1 MEALLLFGA
10 YYMIGEIV
18 NSRTSGHKMAT
29 ETKTQMLLEAQMIA
43 TLKEEGEGGYANTA
57 ERTKRLTTY
66 MEVAREL
73 ARARLGGMK
82 DLTDDELQPQMAEMM
97 GDQLEEIGDAIL
109 GTNDEQYV
117 KLVNAMREQN
127 RQLVK
132 ANANMDKDDTV
143 DRRRL
148 MRKAKDDTEQE
159 KPDGTFE
166 LSQGQLGYIDV
177 LASEKEFALN
187 VNQVVGDDITGG
199 EFEGK
204 FTMASDQPDVNAQEA
219 AQRLVQ
225 NEFIESQGQVTHTDT
240 GFASSTNGYANLDV
254 NASDSLSRMFVQSID
269 ESDTM
274 NTGARDTIHG
284 SLYNLN
290 PDGIGVQ
297 DTLSSHADNF
307 YMQKREVGSS
317 QHFVNDGVLVG
328 VGAQDL
334 RQLHQEVTQSTF
346 QNLRHDKEAPLF
358 YNVENMTY
366 DTAFQPSRDASI
378 LTRSDR
384 FIRPPEDTHAN
395 VDSLGQPKPIIQ
407 DAMHGR
413 ADRVPVVMH
422 QANNGQ
428 ATQLPKRIEYNES
441 VQQRQV
447 PHDSYQSGPQQHPIV
462 LPDVKMNANIEYYAG
477 QQTNMIAEAPFE
489 HTGGVLFD
497 QPKKAPDY
505 DASTWATGERVQDPH
520 VHATQGVRSTLR
532 DEYIEY
538 SRQAGALMHNN
549 ANGRTMQSAASS
561 RGMRGDQNARE
572 SYMDNTREPAGGASE
587 YTPQMGQNLTELAS
601 QLPARQM
608 PDIEQ
613 DVSDVFIS
621 PLAYNP
627 YVP

>member
-18 NSRTSGHKMAT
+18 NDRTSGHTMRATLT
-29 ETKTQMLLEAQMIA
+29 ETMTDLERLVDTISVEQPPMPEAELEQ
-43 TLKEEGEGGYANTA
+43 LKED
-57 ERTKRLTTY
+57 L
-66 MEVAREL
+66 VAAVRAM
-73 ARARLGGMK
+73 ARAELGGNNN
-82 DLTDDELQPQMAEMM
+82 LTDEELQPAAAEIMDTM
-97 GDQLEEIGDAIL
+97 RNEVGDVDDLKKYIADL
-109 GTNDEQYV
+109 
-117 KLVNAMREQN
+117 R
-127 RQLVK
+127 
-132 ANANMDKDDTV
+132 DDTMKKNRENSKMNIDDV
-143 DRRRL
+143 SQRRQMIRN
-148 MRKAKDDTEQE
+148 TGEGE
-159 KPDGTFE
+159 TVEGTG
-166 LSQGQLGYIDV
+166 LLRQGQLGYQEF
-177 LASEKEFALN
+177 LANESEFALS
-187 VNQVVGDDITGG
+187 VNQIVGSDITGG
-199 EFEGK
+199 EFEAK
-204 FTMASDQPDVNAQEA
+204 FTLASDQPDTDVQDA

-225 NEFIESQGQVTHTDT
+225 NDFIESQGQVTHTDT
-240 GFASSTNGYANLDV
+240 GFASSNNGYANTNV

-269 ESDTM
+269 ESEPSL
-274 NTGARDTIHG
+274 NTGSGRDMIHG

-290 PDGIGVQ
+290 PDGVGTL

-307 YMQKREVGSS
+307 YTQKREVGASE
-317 QHFVNDGVLVG
+317 QFVNDGVLVG

-346 QNLRHDKEAPLF
+346 QNLHHDKEAPMF
-358 YNVENMTY
+358 YNVDNMSY

-384 FIRPPEDTHAN
+384 FIRPPEETNAN

-413 ADRVPVVMH
+413 ADRVPVLMH
-422 QANNGQ
+422 QATPAQ
-428 ATQLPKRIEYNES
+428 STQLPKRVEYNES

-447 PHDSYQSGPQQHPIV
+447 PHDSYQSGPQQHPVV
-462 LPDVKMNANIEYYAG
+462 LPDVKMNANIEYYSG

-497 QPKKAPDY
+497 QPKKAAEY
-505 DASTWATGERVQDPH
+505 DASTWATGEQVQDPH

-538 SRQAGALMHNN
+538 SRQAGALMQNN
-549 ANGRTMQSAASS
+549 SNGRTMQSEASS

-572 SYMDNTREPAGGASE
+572 SYMESQRAPTGGASE
-587 YTPQMGQNLTELAS
+587 YTPQMAQTLTDLAS
-601 QLPARQM
+601 QLPTRQM
-608 PDIEQ
+608 PDVEQ
-613 DVSDVFIS
+613 DVSGAFIS